1 MVKKWRKL
9 IGFGHPKLPGTKF
22 GWFGATFDFWSI
34 FAILTLGGRLGVPP
48 DYPPFWP
55 CPTLLGLKM
64 GQIWGFGPSSAQK
77 SILRDSQMQ
86 KEVSGRPQI
95 GLDNFLEHFSCGGL
109 VRTGEFGGI
118 LGILRSD
125 PEVLEAIY

>member
-1 MVKKWRKL
+1 
-9 IGFGHPKLPGTKF
+9 
-22 GWFGATFDFWSI
+22 
-34 FAILTLGGRLGVPP
+34 
-48 DYPPFWP
+48 
-55 CPTLLGLKM
+55 
-64 GQIWGFGPSSAQK
+64 
-77 SILRDSQMQ
+77 MQ